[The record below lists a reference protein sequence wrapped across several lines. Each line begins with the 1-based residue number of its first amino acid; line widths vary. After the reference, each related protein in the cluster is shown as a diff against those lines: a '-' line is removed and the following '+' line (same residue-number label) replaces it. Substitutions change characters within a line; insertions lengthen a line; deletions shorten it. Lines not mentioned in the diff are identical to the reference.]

1 MSRRHVWREQPSGFC
16 ESFVHRSLFRSHYDA
31 ACLISCSPV
40 EAFRAVGFPWLSRAR
55 GFFEGEEAERVQSI
69 YWKERIGGDGLLFY
83 LAEGLSVI
91 KAAGWGG
98 DRSAHMWIS
107 MKIRSVVKVTDGTV
121 FDQTSLFLIRRL
133 YLGLLLGLFYVC
145 GLRSMH

>member
-31 ACLISCSPV
+31 ARLISCSPV
-40 EAFRAVGFPWLSRAR
+40 EAFRAVGFPRLSRAR

-98 DRSAHMWIS
+98 TGLLICEYQWRSGALW
-107 MKIRSVVKVTDGTV
+107 RS
-121 FDQTSLFLIRRL
+121 QTSLSGTFAQFVLRLWFAINALELI
-133 YLGLLLGLFYVC
+133 
-145 GLRSMH
+145 